1 MRKYTDEQINMF
13 RKIADYI
20 YTLSDGTNTTTARV
34 MAEIF
39 PDEIDDIW
47 EKQSY
52 LGVELFMIH
61 YEVMDLLEKMGVELD
76 MSSHEGKVEGLPHN
90 LDFYVK
96 HI

>member
-61 YEVMDLLEKMGVELD
+61 YEVMELLEKMGVELD
-76 MSSHEGKVEGLPHN
+76 MSSHGGKVEGLPHN

>member
-61 YEVMDLLEKMGVELD
+61 YEVMELLEKMGVELD
-76 MSSHEGKVEGLPHN
+76 MSSHEGKAEGLPHN

>member
-20 YTLSDGTNTTTARV
+20 YTLSDGTNTTTVRV
-34 MAEIF
+34 MAELF

-61 YEVMDLLEKMGVELD
+61 YEVMELLEKMGVELD

>member
-1 MRKYTDEQINMF
+1 MRKYADEQINMF

-61 YEVMDLLEKMGVELD
+61 YEVMELLEKMGVELD

>member
-1 MRKYTDEQINMF
+1 MSKYTGEQIYMF
-13 RKIADYI
+13 QKIADYI
-20 YTLSDGTNTTTARV
+20 YALSDGTNTTTVRV

-47 EKQSY
+47 KKQSY
-52 LGVELFMIH
+52 LGVELFVIH
-61 YEVMDLLEKMGVELD
+61 YEVMELLEKMGVKLD
-76 MSSHEGKVEGLPHN
+76 MSSHDGKVEGLPHN